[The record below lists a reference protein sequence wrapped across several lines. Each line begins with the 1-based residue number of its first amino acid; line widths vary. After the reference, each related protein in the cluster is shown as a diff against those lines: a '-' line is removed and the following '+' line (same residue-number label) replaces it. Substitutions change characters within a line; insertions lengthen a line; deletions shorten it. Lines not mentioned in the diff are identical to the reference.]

1 MTDISANDTGIGI
14 SIWFLS
20 GYACLCPGTLRR
32 RRSKRVLAQPKLG
45 ESWEAEAKNQHP
57 SVRPHLKTQHQLE
70 CEPAHKAYTP
80 TVGRTKYSMEWKET
94 RRESTITHS
103 ALYGQSF
110 HRTDGHRV
118 FLHTYVMVWRPAQA
132 AVQIRQWHPWQK
144 RLRSPFT
151 YIKCLAVLHRY
162 GSVL

>member
-1 MTDISANDTGIGI
+1 MILALEYQSGSCQVMPVFALGHYAEDAAN
-14 SIWFLS
+14 
-20 GYACLCPGTLRR
+20 
-32 RRSKRVLAQPKLG
+32 
-45 ESWEAEAKNQHP
+45 ESWHSRSSERAEAKNQHP
-57 SVRPHLKTQHQLE
+57 SVRPHLKTLHQLE

-132 AVQIRQWHPWQK
+132 AVQIRQ
-144 RLRSPFT
+144 
-151 YIKCLAVLHRY
+151 
-162 GSVL
+162 